1 MKSPSP
7 VPRVLIIVLRI
18 FLGVVFFYASI
29 DKILNPSAF
38 AEIVYNY
45 RILPDAM
52 IHVTAVVLPW
62 LELLLGLFLI
72 LDLWLPGAVLV
83 ANTLFIVFLGAIA
96 LNIAR
101 GLDIDCGCFSSD
113 GSPAP
118 MYYYLGRDAFL
129 FLMSL
134 IAGFLVLNPR
144 AFQQKAS

>member
-1 MKSPSP
+1 MKVPS
-7 VPRVLIIVLRI
+7 RLQIVTIVVARG
-18 FLGVVFFYASI
+18 FLGFVFLYASI
-29 DKILNPSAF
+29 DKILYPEAF

-45 RILPDAM
+45 RILPDGM

-72 LDLWLPGAVLV
+72 LDLWLGGAVLV
-83 ANTLFIVFLGAIA
+83 ANALFMVFLAATA

-118 MYYYLGRDAFL
+118 MFYYLGRDAFF
-129 FLMSL
+129 FLLSL
-134 IAGFLVLNPR
+134 LTGFLVLGTKADP
-144 AFQQKAS
+144 QKT

>member
-1 MKSPSP
+1 MKVPS
-7 VPRVLIIVLRI
+7 RLQIVTIVVARG
-18 FLGVVFFYASI
+18 FLGFVFLYASI
-29 DKILNPSAF
+29 DKILYPEAF

-45 RILPDAM
+45 RILPDGM

-72 LDLWLPGAVLV
+72 LDLWLGGAVLV
-83 ANTLFIVFLGAIA
+83 ANALFMVFLAAIA

-118 MYYYLGRDAFL
+118 MFYYLGRDAFF
-129 FLMSL
+129 FLLSL
-134 IAGFLVLNPR
+134 LTGFLVLGTKADP
-144 AFQQKAS
+144 QKT

>member
-1 MKSPSP
+1 MKVPS
-7 VPRVLIIVLRI
+7 RLQIVTIVVARG
-18 FLGVVFFYASI
+18 FLGFVFLYASI
-29 DKILNPSAF
+29 DKILYPEAF

-45 RILPDAM
+45 RILPDGM

-72 LDLWLPGAVLV
+72 LDLWLGGAVLV
-83 ANTLFIVFLGAIA
+83 ANALFMVFLAAIA

-118 MYYYLGRDAFL
+118 MFYSLLRDAFFFLLSL
-129 FLMSL
+129 FV
-134 IAGFLVLNPR
+134 GVLVLTTKADP
-144 AFQQKAS
+144 QKT

>member
-1 MKSPSP
+1 
-7 VPRVLIIVLRI
+7 
-18 FLGVVFFYASI
+18 
-29 DKILNPSAF
+29 
-38 AEIVYNY
+38 
-45 RILPDAM
+45 M